1 LLRWALGV
9 ALVSWSFRTLR
20 AVLAGSHGTGL
31 EALGVCFFGVIA
43 LLVVALLL
51 SPEVRLLV
59 SSLFTRLI
67 DLIYLPGWGASVPL
81 DYTLADLYQDKGR
94 TEAAIREY
102 LRLAHY
108 HPQELRPYLE
118 ALKLSRQCGEVEL
131 AAKIYKTGLRRLRN
145 QSAREALKKTY
156 ALYFETGA
164 PG

>member
-1 LLRWALGV
+1 M
-9 ALVSWSFRTLR
+9 
-20 AVLAGSHGTGL
+20 GSC
-31 EALGVCFFGVIA
+31 VFGVIA
-43 LLVVALLL
+43 LVVASLLL
-51 SPEVRLLV
+51 SPEMRPLV
-59 SSLFTRLI
+59 SSVFTGLI
-67 DLIYLPGWGASVPL
+67 DLIYLPEWGASVPL

-102 LRLAHY
+102 LRIAHY
-108 HPQELRPYLE
+108 HPRELRPYLE
-118 ALKLSRQCGEVEL
+118 ALKLSRQSGEMEL